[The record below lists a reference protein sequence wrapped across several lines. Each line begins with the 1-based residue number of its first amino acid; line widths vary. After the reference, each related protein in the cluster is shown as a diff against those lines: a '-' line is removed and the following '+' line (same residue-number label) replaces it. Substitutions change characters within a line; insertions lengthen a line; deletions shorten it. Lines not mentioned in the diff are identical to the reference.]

1 MFSLYMGIRSSYAV
15 EKGKL
20 LLALFTFSQQIE
32 YSMSQCTKY
41 IKSTNKHLGANG
53 FFSWAENNLNISSV
67 NNRAFCVLSSKYFEN
82 EDNKY
87 RSEQRK
93 NASVIG
99 LSKVDIQI

>member
-1 MFSLYMGIRSSYAV
+1 MYEIYQVYKQTPRGER
-15 EKGKL
+15 
-20 LLALFTFSQQIE
+20 
-32 YSMSQCTKY
+32 
-41 IKSTNKHLGANG
+41 
-53 FFSWAENNLNISSV
+53 FFFWAENNLNISSV

-93 NASVIG
+93 NAGVIG

>member
-1 MFSLYMGIRSSYAV
+1 MFSIYTGIRSSYAV

-41 IKSTNKHLGANG
+41 IKSTNKHLGAR
-53 FFSWAENNLNISSV
+53 FFFWAENNLNISSV

-87 RSEQRK
+87 QSEQRK
-93 NASVIG
+93 NGSVIG

>member
-1 MFSLYMGIRSSYAV
+1 MYEIYQVYKQTPRGER
-15 EKGKL
+15 
-20 LLALFTFSQQIE
+20 
-32 YSMSQCTKY
+32 
-41 IKSTNKHLGANG
+41 

-82 EDNKY
+82 EDNKH